1 VRSMIDKENGIPYC
15 RQLMQIIQQQVARKE

>member
-1 VRSMIDKENGIPYC
+1 MIDKENGIPYC

>member
-1 VRSMIDKENGIPYC
+1 MIDKENGIPYY